1 MIDKIPIAGVVA
13 VTIKK
18 PDGTIVHA
26 GERQN
31 TINLELK
38 KKCAEGMGS
47 AIANVGIQE
56 SAFDDDEFTSPT
68 VGGSGIVIYAGT
80 SYYEMDTISV
90 ANSSSGVGFTIV
102 SRIRASANYT
112 ITKAYLGNSWNGTSN
127 KFDTDYSD
135 VTTNISLSNGYQLD
149 LTWTVRIADA

>member
-18 PDGTIVHA
+18 PDGTIIHV
-26 GERQN
+26 GDRQN

-38 KKCAEGMGS
+38 KKCTQGMNG
-47 AIANVGIQE
+47 AQTNFGIQE
-56 SAFDDDEFTSPT
+56 SAFSNDTFTSPT
-68 VGGSGIVIYAGT
+68 VGSSGIVIYAGT
-80 SYYEMDTISV
+80 SYYEMATISV
-90 ANSSSGVGFTIV
+90 NNSSGVGFTII
-102 SRIRASANYT
+102 SRIRASTSYT
-112 ITKAYLGNSWNGTSN
+112 ITKAYLGNSWNSTSN
-127 KFDTDYSD
+127 KFDNDYSD

>member
-18 PDGTIVHA
+18 PDGTIVHV
-26 GERQN
+26 GEKQN
-31 TINLELK
+31 TINVELK

-56 SAFDDDEFTSPT
+56 SAFDDDEFNSPT

-80 SYYEMDTISV
+80 SYYEMATISV
-90 ANSSSGVGFTIV
+90 ANSSGVGFTII
-102 SRIRASANYT
+102 SRIRASASYT
-112 ITKAYLGNSWNGTSN
+112 ITKAYLGNSWNSTGN
-127 KFDTDYSD
+127 KFDVDYSD
-135 VTTNISLSNGYQLD
+135 VTTNISLANGYQLD

>member
-18 PDGTIVHA
+18 PDGTIVHV
-26 GERQN
+26 GEKQN

-38 KKCAEGMGS
+38 KKCVHGMNGVTT
-47 AIANVGIQE
+47 NFGIQE
-56 SAFDDDEFTSPT
+56 SAFDDDAFTSPT

-80 SYYEMDTISV
+80 SYYEMDTIDV
-90 ANSSSGVGFTIV
+90 DDVSSGVGFTIV
-102 SRIRASANYT
+102 SRIRASTNYT
-112 ITKAYLGNSWNGTSN
+112 ITKAYLGNSWDDTTN
-127 KFDTDYSD
+127 KFDNDYSD

-149 LTWTVRIADA
+149 LTWTLRIANV

>member
-18 PDGTIVHA
+18 PDGTIVHV

-31 TINLELK
+31 TINLEVK
-38 KKCAEGMGS
+38 KKCAEGLLS
-47 AIANVGIQE
+47 AQSNIGIME
-56 SAFDDDEFTSPT
+56 SAFSNDTFTSPT
-68 VGGSGIVIYAGT
+68 VGSSGIVIYAGS
-80 SYYEMDTISV
+80 SYYQMDTISI
-90 ANSSSGVGFTIV
+90 ANSSGVGFTIV
-102 SRIRASANYT
+102 SRIRASAGYT